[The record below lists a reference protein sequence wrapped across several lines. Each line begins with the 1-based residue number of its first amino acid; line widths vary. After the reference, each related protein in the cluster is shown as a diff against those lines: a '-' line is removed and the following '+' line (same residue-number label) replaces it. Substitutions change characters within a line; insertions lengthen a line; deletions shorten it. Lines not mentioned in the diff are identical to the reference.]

1 MKEGNDTEQKR
12 IWKKSLIFGFAALFL
27 CGIGDWLIGYDPP
40 GGQELIFGIT
50 STKITEV
57 PSWFYVTSMVFG
69 VLSAFGCKAFAP
81 VMSEIFDAL
90 GIKHES
96 KAYKGFR
103 FGMSSAPLMF
113 ISFHTAC
120 CIALL
125 LIQAALRAGVPEETA
140 NSVFLIPT
148 AVSIIPFTI
157 WCFVVDIPVTVCF
170 MALVLK
176 GKLGLPKWT
185 IVCSPLGM
193 SILMKII
200 GVVLIACGLGQF
212 AFLTTCGESWGYAFM
227 CLAFLAV
234 IRNNKG
240 LIR

>member
-1 MKEGNDTEQKR
+1 MER
-12 IWKKSLIFGFAALFL
+12 KKTWRGALIFGFVTLFL

-40 GGQELIFGIT
+40 GGRELIFGIT

-81 VMSEIFDAL
+81 TMLEIFDAL
-90 GIKHES
+90 KIDRSS

-125 LIQAALRAGVPEETA
+125 LIQAALKAGIPEDAA
-140 NSVFLIPT
+140 NDAFLLPT
-148 AVSIIPFTI
+148 AVSIIPFTV
-157 WCFVVDIPVTVCF
+157 WCFIVDIPVTIGF
-170 MALVLK
+170 MALVWK
-176 GKLGLPKWT
+176 GKLGLPKWML
-185 IVCSPLGM
+185 IFSPLGM
-193 SILMKII
+193 SVLMKIV
-200 GVVLIACGLGQF
+200 GVILIACGLEQF

-234 IRNNKG
+234 VKRNKG
-240 LIR
+240 LAG